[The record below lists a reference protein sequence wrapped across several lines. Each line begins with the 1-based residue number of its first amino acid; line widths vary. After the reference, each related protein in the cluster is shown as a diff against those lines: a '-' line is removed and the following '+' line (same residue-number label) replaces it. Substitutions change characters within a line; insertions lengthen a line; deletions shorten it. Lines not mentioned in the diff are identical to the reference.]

1 MFALLNLRALAWIAL
16 AVALAISHGM
26 AYKTGRAMVRADWDK
41 DIEERNA
48 QTLKAEQDARAKE
61 QALQTAKQ
69 KVEVNY
75 AAQKKRDAVAL
86 SNAQSEL
93 DQLRVTLAA
102 VGSSAGQDT
111 GTTARTDG
119 AGRLERELLGHCAT
133 ALAELAGQADRLETK
148 LVGLQNYVK
157 DVCMPPQ
164 PH

>member
-1 MFALLNLRALAWIAL
+1 MFALLNFRALAWIAL

-26 AYKTGRAMVRADWDK
+26 AYKTGRAMVRAEWDK
-41 DIEERNA
+41 DIAERTA
-48 QTLKAEQDARAKE
+48 FALKAEQDARAKE

-102 VGSSAGQDT
+102 VSSSAGQDT
-111 GTTARTDG
+111 SPTARTDG
-119 AGRLERELLGHCAT
+119 AGRLERELLGHCAQSLT
-133 ALAELAGQADRLETK
+133 DLAREADRLETK
-148 LVGLQNYVK
+148 LVGLQGYVR
-157 DVCMPPQ
+157 DVCQ
-164 PH
+164 RD

>member
-1 MFALLNLRALAWIAL
+1 MFALLNFRALAWIAL

-26 AYKTGRAMVRADWDK
+26 AYKTGRAMVRAEWDK
-41 DIEERNA
+41 DIAERTA
-48 QTLKAEQDARAKE
+48 FALKAEQDARAKE

-102 VGSSAGQDT
+102 VSSSTGQDT
-111 GTTARTDG
+111 SPTARTDG
-119 AGRLERELLGHCAT
+119 AGRLERELLGHCAQSLT
-133 ALAELAGQADRLETK
+133 DLAREADRLETK
-148 LVGLQNYVK
+148 LVGLQGYVR
-157 DVCMPPQ
+157 DVCKRD
-164 PH
+164 

>member
-1 MFALLNLRALAWIAL
+1 MFALLNFRALAWIAL

-26 AYKTGRAMVRADWDK
+26 AYKTGRAMVRAEWDK
-41 DIEERNA
+41 DIAERTA
-48 QTLKAEQDARAKE
+48 FALKAEQDARAKE

-102 VGSSAGQDT
+102 VSSSTGQDT
-111 GTTARTDG
+111 SPTARTDG
-119 AGRLERELLGHCAT
+119 AGRLERELLGHCAQSLT
-133 ALAELAGQADRLETK
+133 ELAREADRLETK
-148 LVGLQNYVK
+148 LVGLQGYVRE
-157 DVCMPPQ
+157 VCTRD
-164 PH
+164 

>member
-1 MFALLNLRALAWIAL
+1 VFALLNFRALAWIAL

-26 AYKTGRAMVRADWDK
+26 AYKTGRAMVRAEWDK
-41 DIEERNA
+41 DIAERTA
-48 QTLKAEQDARAKE
+48 FALKAEQDARAKE

-102 VGSSAGQDT
+102 VSSSTGQDT
-111 GTTARTDG
+111 SPTARTDG
-119 AGRLERELLGHCAT
+119 AGRLERELLGHCAQSLT
-133 ALAELAGQADRLETK
+133 DLAREADRLETK
-148 LVGLQNYVK
+148 LVGLQGYVR
-157 DVCMPPQ
+157 DVCKRD
-164 PH
+164 

>member
-1 MFALLNLRALAWIAL
+1 MFALLNFRALAWIAL

-26 AYKTGRAMVRADWDK
+26 AYKTGRANVRAEWDK
-41 DIEERNA
+41 DIAERTA
-48 QTLKAEQDARAKE
+48 QALKAEQDARAKE

-102 VGSSAGQDT
+102 VSSSTGQDT
-111 GTTARTDG
+111 SPTARTDG
-119 AGRLERELLGHCAT
+119 AGRLERELLGHCAQSLT
-133 ALAELAGQADRLETK
+133 DLAREADRLETK
-148 LVGLQNYVK
+148 LVGLQGYVR
-157 DVCMPPQ
+157 DVCKRD
-164 PH
+164 